1 MNTLEMILSICAPLL
16 TLLLSWGAIVLTN
29 TIRRKVGNDYA
40 RGVLERLADAA
51 YLAVNVTQ
59 QTVVASLKASA
70 ADGKLTKG
78 EATDALYAAKDHLK
92 TYLGTKG
99 VEALAEIVDS
109 DMIEDAIE
117 AAIESEIADRK
128 GGQ

>member
-1 MNTLEMILSICAPLL
+1 MNAIELIITICAPLL
-16 TLLLSWGAIVLTN
+16 TLLLSWGMVVLTN

-59 QTVVASLKASA
+59 QTVVARLKESA
-70 ADGKLTKG
+70 KDGKLTKG
-78 EATDALYAAKDHLK
+78 EATDALDAAKDHLR

-99 VEALAEIVDS
+99 VEALAEVVDS

-128 GGQ
+128 AGQ